1 MKHADDAGDADFCFS
16 ETVVVIGE
24 IVEVVGIPARASIIP
39 KMADIDARRHTD
51 VDGHKSNS
59 RDGWRHASGL

>member
-24 IVEVVGIPARASIIP
+24 IVEVVGNWDPSKSIDNP
-39 KMADIDARRHTD
+39 KNGRHRR
-51 VDGHKSNS
+51 
-59 RDGWRHASGL
+59 